1 MHVFVTGATGFVG
14 SAIVQELLS
23 HGHRV
28 TGLARSEAA
37 VEALAAAGAAAHRG
51 SIDDLDSLCRGAAA
65 ADAVIHCAFN
75 HDFSKFAASC
85 EADRRIITALGD
97 ALAGSERRLVVTS
110 GTALLAGLPLATETD
125 SPTPSAPP
133 RVASEQAAA
142 ALVERGV
149 NISVLRLPPSVHGD
163 GDHGFVPLLIALA
176 RRQGVAAYIGE
187 GRNRWPAVHR
197 LDAAALYRR
206 VVEQGRAGVNYHGVA
221 ETGVP
226 FAELAAVIGRR
237 LGVPVQSLPR
247 DAAAAHFG
255 WFAHFAGADNPTSS
269 DWTQRELGWQPR
281 QPGLLADMDRPG
293 YFPA

>member
-1 MHVFVTGATGFVG
+1 M
-14 SAIVQELLS
+14 
-23 HGHRV
+23 
-28 TGLARSEAA
+28 
-37 VEALAAAGAAAHRG
+37 
-51 SIDDLDSLCRGAAA
+51 
-65 ADAVIHCAFN
+65 
-75 HDFSKFAASC
+75 
-85 EADRRIITALGD
+85 
-97 ALAGSERRLVVTS
+97 
-110 GTALLAGLPLATETD
+110 
-125 SPTPSAPP
+125 
-133 RVASEQAAA
+133 
-142 ALVERGV
+142 
-149 NISVLRLPPSVHGD
+149 
-163 GDHGFVPLLIALA
+163 
-176 RRQGVAAYIGE
+176 
-187 GRNRWPAVHR
+187 HR